1 MLIENKPIESSITLE
16 HGRMDMT
23 DLSRMDPDLPRR
35 LTRSARIVV
44 LGGMVG
50 AMAGCLWLLSQA
62 PTFRSAAQMQ
72 VVGQGNARGA
82 EAIETAEGYGS
93 PLSDEVFVIRSERIL
108 RQAAEIGELDQ
119 TVPFF
124 GQTYEEIASALKR
137 SEALVV
143 TPVAADVRTNV
154 IRVHFDALDAMT
166 PERVVQAVVDA
177 YTRYTHDRF
186 KKGDDQAASEI
197 HSARDTAAAR
207 LRELER
213 EYDEFKQRT
222 DLLFVDGQPKSTH
235 RNTADRLLAQ
245 REELLVGKTE
255 IASKL
260 SVAEDSL
267 KRGDS
272 PSTVLLALRGES
284 ETPSDVID
292 RGISDRLQKIR
303 EESQSKPSD
312 RLLETN
318 LLPLQLERKD
328 LLENVGAKHPTIVS
342 IDKKIS
348 VVEMQIER
356 MQAKEKQ
363 KETMIAK
370 AMSVRGD
377 VGDLD
382 PQAEIKRRVDL
393 ALSAMRQR
401 LDSAQQ
407 QIAAIDE
414 AYAEES
420 EAAKREIAAERES
433 LRLERDLTR
442 QAEYYERILARVDD
456 VQLAAEQGLTVIPLD
471 EAGPGTPRRQAA
483 IAMVHLGWGDR
494 HAFRIPSA
502 PVLAREQGLRSGFE
516 PVDSS
521 FNHPSGRAGPPAIGH
536 CTTQGDKCH
545 GTFAAVEDCMIPSA
559 SGDTIQYDPNDA
571 AVLIWPGK

>member
-1 MLIENKPIESSITLE
+1 
-16 HGRMDMT
+16 
-23 DLSRMDPDLPRR
+23 
-35 LTRSARIVV
+35 
-44 LGGMVG
+44 
-50 AMAGCLWLLSQA
+50 
-62 PTFRSAAQMQ
+62 
-72 VVGQGNARGA
+72 
-82 EAIETAEGYGS
+82 
-93 PLSDEVFVIRSERIL
+93 
-108 RQAAEIGELDQ
+108 
-119 TVPFF
+119 
-124 GQTYEEIASALKR
+124 
-137 SEALVV
+137 
-143 TPVAADVRTNV
+143 
-154 IRVHFDALDAMT
+154 
-166 PERVVQAVVDA
+166 
-177 YTRYTHDRF
+177 
-186 KKGDDQAASEI
+186 
-197 HSARDTAAAR
+197 
-207 LRELER
+207 
-213 EYDEFKQRT
+213 
-222 DLLFVDGQPKSTH
+222 
-235 RNTADRLLAQ
+235 
-245 REELLVGKTE
+245 
-255 IASKL
+255 L

-363 KETMIAK
+363 EETMIAK

-407 QIAAIDE
+407 QIAAIEE

-420 EAAKREIAAERES
+420 QAAKREIAAERES
-433 LRLERDLTR
+433 RRLERDLTR

-471 EAGPGTPRRQAA
+471 EAGPGTPVAKPLLQWCIWGGVIGMLSAFLLLLFLPASKASDQVLSQSTAHLIIPVVGQDPLPSA
-483 IAMVHLGWGDR
+483 IA
-494 HAFRIPSA
+494 PPKETSA
-502 PVLAREQGLRSGFE
+502 TERLEQSKI
-516 PVDSS
+516 V
-521 FNHPSGRAGPPAIGH
+521 
-536 CTTQGDKCH
+536 
-545 GTFAAVEDCMIPSA
+545 
-559 SGDTIQYDPNDA
+559 
-571 AVLIWPGK
+571 